1 MRKVTNTEV
10 VDLIKATGVK
20 LDWENVDSTLK
31 LTEQGADSLDMISIL
46 FAFQEKY
53 DVEVTDESIADGEWL
68 TINKM
73 VSNLNRTLQ
82 K

>member
-10 VDLIKATGVK
+10 VDVIKGTGVK
-20 LDWENVDSTLK
+20 LDWENLDSTLN

-46 FAFQEKY
+46 FASQEKY

-68 TINKM
+68 TIDKM
-73 VSNLNRTLQ
+73 VSNLSKTLQ